1 MGRGKNEIVIDTSS
15 DFNSED
21 SSTPC
26 EIQKMIHKKK
36 RGAFNLSKQ
45 HKLFSIAI
53 LGIFVLFI
61 WYFQP
66 SSTQTQYVIVIDA
79 GSSGSR
85 IHVYPYIRGKGPLIE
100 LKRGEDFQKKL
111 KPGLSSYT
119 DPDDT
124 THPLA
129 DATKG
134 IGGLL
139 ELAREQVPANQRAST
154 PVFLYATAG
163 MRKVQQDHPKETEQ
177 CMEIVRDTIQA
188 SEFMFQRD
196 WAQIITGIDEGLY
209 GWVTANYL
217 NQYLSGHEVDAQSTG
232 VLEMGGE
239 SVQLT
244 FIPSE
249 SSMKFIPKDK
259 LRPLKLGN
267 TEFQVFTYSWMG
279 VGMESVQGKH
289 DEANSGKSTPCYI
302 QGVTREG
309 DNSLHGQSWEGAG
322 DFDKCVESLKPFAK
336 ASDKCTGV
344 NDAMM
349 NCILDGTMIPKI
361 KYEQLYYIE
370 NFLYTG
376 SDLNPSHNGADYY
389 KDITQKGKEFCSWTK
404 DEVMEKYPDMS
415 DFNLK
420 KTCFGLAWIN
430 VLLDVG
436 FGLNDYTR
444 FEVVREVEGG
454 DIDWAM
460 GYGIQ
465 YASSHSGGTFTWTMY
480 VIIFILIV
488 ALIFVAQK
496 GNKKQ
501 RYQRVSPNAQFPL

>member
-1 MGRGKNEIVIDTSS
+1 VKLEKHDALEIDSS
-15 DFNSED
+15 DFTE
-21 SSTPC
+21 SSDTPRNLH
-26 EIQKMIHKKK
+26 MINKNK
-36 RGAFNLSKQ
+36 RGNFTLTRE
-45 HKLFSIAI
+45 HKLYSGLILTIFAI
-53 LGIFVLFI
+53 FI

-85 IHVYPYIRGKGPLIE
+85 IHVYPYVRGKGPLIE

-119 DPDDT
+119 DPDDSE
-124 THPLA
+124 HPLQ

-134 IGGLL
+134 ISGLL
-139 ELAREQVPANQRAST
+139 ELAREQVPANLRSST

-163 MRKVQQDHPKETEQ
+163 MRKVQVDHPSETEQ

-188 SEFMFQRD
+188 SEFLFQRD
-196 WAQIITGIDEGLY
+196 WAQIITGIDEGLF

-267 TEFQVFTYSWMG
+267 TEFQVFTHSWMG
-279 VGMESVQGKH
+279 VGMESVQNRH
-289 DEANSGKSTPCYI
+289 DGANSGKTTPCYNKGLTR
-302 QGVTREG
+302 QGE
-309 DNSLHGQSWEGAG
+309 NNLHGQSWDGEG
-322 DFDKCVESLKPFAK
+322 DFDKCVEALTQFAQ
-336 ASDKCTGV
+336 ASEECSAVD
-344 NDAMM
+344 DAMM
-349 NCILDGTMIPKI
+349 TCVLDGTMTPKI

-389 KDITQKGKEFCSWTK
+389 KDITQKGKEFCAMSK
-404 DEVMEKYPDMS
+404 DEVVAKYPDMS
-415 DFNLK
+415 EFDFM
-420 KTCFGLAWIN
+420 KTCFGLAWIHT
-430 VLLDVG
+430 LLDVG
-436 FGLNDYTR
+436 FGLKDYSR

-465 YASSHSGGTFTWTMY
+465 YSSAHSGGSFTWTMY
-480 VIIFILIV
+480 VVIFILIT
-488 ALIFVAQK
+488 ALICVVR
-496 GNKKQ
+496 KQ
-501 RYQRVSPNAQFPL
+501 VNHKNHRYQNVNNSQFPL